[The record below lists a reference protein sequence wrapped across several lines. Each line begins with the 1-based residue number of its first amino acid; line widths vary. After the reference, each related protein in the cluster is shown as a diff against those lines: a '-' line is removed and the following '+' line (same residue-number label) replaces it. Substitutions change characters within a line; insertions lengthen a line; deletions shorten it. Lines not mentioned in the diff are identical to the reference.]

1 MLDNEPN
8 DVSTGLGK
16 TERLSF
22 PIKTCEAGLS
32 GLVSC
37 AMDMAQMMGYDVAEC
52 SGRVFVKEVRRWM
65 QL

>member
-16 TERLSF
+16 TKRLSF
-22 PIKTCEAGLS
+22 PIETCEAGLS

-37 AMDMAQMMGYDVAEC
+37 AMDMAKIMEHDPTER
-52 SGRVFVKEVRRWM
+52 SGGLVVKDVRRWL